1 MSLLNSIVEAA
12 NTFAPLIGAMLI
24 VGVTLWLAH
33 LLLIKRHQE
42 LGNERLFPRQ
52 LMMLGLT
59 LVGIIAIALAL
70 PVSESSRN
78 QVIALIGLVISG
90 VLAFSSSTI
99 FTNIMAGTMLRV
111 TKPFRTGDFIE
122 VGGFFGRVVER
133 GLLDTEIQTENRELV
148 ALPNTFLITN
158 PISVTR
164 SSGCIVST
172 TLSLGYDIHHTR
184 VESLLL
190 AAAKHSELEDPFVQV
205 LELGNYAITYKVSG
219 MLADVKSLLT
229 ARSMLRCNILDSLHG
244 DGIEIMSPTIM
255 NQRPVAEDSKV
266 IPLGKGQQLVSSRI
280 PAETLVFDKAEKA
293 ERLEKQKQKLQHKI
307 QTAKTDL
314 ENATAEEKEHIQT
327 IIDSS
332 QEALKNLNGNDLDSP
347 VNQTASAVSSGRE
360 KND

>member
-1 MSLLNSIVEAA
+1 
-12 NTFAPLIGAMLI
+12 
-24 VGVTLWLAH
+24 
-33 LLLIKRHQE
+33 
-42 LGNERLFPRQ
+42 
-52 LMMLGLT
+52 
-59 LVGIIAIALAL
+59 
-70 PVSESSRN
+70 
-78 QVIALIGLVISG
+78 
-90 VLAFSSSTI
+90 
-99 FTNIMAGTMLRV
+99 
-111 TKPFRTGDFIE
+111 
-122 VGGFFGRVVER
+122 
-133 GLLDTEIQTENRELV
+133 
-148 ALPNTFLITN
+148 
-158 PISVTR
+158 
-164 SSGCIVST
+164 
-172 TLSLGYDIHHTR
+172 
-184 VESLLL
+184 
-190 AAAKHSELEDPFVQV
+190 
-205 LELGNYAITYKVSG
+205 
-219 MLADVKSLLT
+219 
-229 ARSMLRCNILDSLHG
+229 MLRCNILDSLHG